1 MQRYIKSVNHVF
13 YCCLLLLCVAII
25 FSTRYCLVQFSSHT
39 PHLLHRQ
46 SRLGFVDVL
55 FRQKAVGFP
64 HSRTA
69 IRRLILLFGR
79 FAVFLHDTL
88 NVGGFGRCKDRLVL
102 FRSEMD
108 NRHDSPFEYLARMIH
123 SRQ

>member
-1 MQRYIKSVNHVF
+1 MYFIAVF
-13 YCCLLLLCVAII
+13 LLSCVAII

-46 SRLGFVDVL
+46 PHFGFVDVL

-69 IRRLILLFGR
+69 IRRLI
-79 FAVFLHDTL
+79 FAV
-88 NVGGFGRCKDRLVL
+88 RS
-102 FRSEMD
+102 FR
-108 NRHDSPFEYLARMIH
+108 RIPA
-123 SRQ
+123 